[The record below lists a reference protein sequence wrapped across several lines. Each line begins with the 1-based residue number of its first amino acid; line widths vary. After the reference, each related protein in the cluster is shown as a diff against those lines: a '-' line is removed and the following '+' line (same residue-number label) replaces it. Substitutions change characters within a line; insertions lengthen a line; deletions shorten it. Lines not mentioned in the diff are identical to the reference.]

1 MSKKKTVVVGQVCWL
16 TGGYDYNL
24 SGRLVKVVAIRDK
37 RLCRGIEVVLLN
49 IREDDL
55 LDFKNGGRIGV
66 SSPIWLFTSP
76 EEYLPFCEGTPDS
89 ISQPKPTRHTKCGK
103 CESKVTKNM
112 KFCGECGVAI
122 SSRL

>member
-1 MSKKKTVVVGQVCWL
+1 MSKKKTVEVGQVCWL

-49 IREDDL
+49 IREDDP
-55 LDFKNGGRIGV
+55 LDFKNGERIGV

-89 ISQPKPTRHTKCGK
+89 ISAKVEPNPLACGK
-103 CESKVTKNM
+103 CNTKVTKKM
-112 KFCGECGVAI
+112 KFCCECGEK
-122 SSRL
+122 L